1 MAVTQAEL
9 AARLKAARENCGLT
23 QQQVADA
30 LGVARTA
37 VVQIEA
43 GRRSVNSLELE
54 RMARLYGRALSEFL
68 SEGAF
73 EEDPV
78 LALFRVTPGVSD
90 DPTLGAQLRRCT
102 NLCREVTRL
111 EQVLGLPS
119 AGAMEISYAIK
130 APSTR
135 WEAICQGRSLAEQ
148 ERNRLGLGA
157 SPVWEIAE
165 IIRAQGVRA
174 TEYPMP
180 DDISGIFLH
189 SRDLGLIVV
198 INRNHPRKR
207 RLFSYA
213 HEYCHVLVDRQRPG
227 TVSRVANREELVEI
241 RANAFAAH
249 FLMPEAGVRA
259 FLQTLGK
266 GEATRQIMEVFDSAA
281 GAERTEQLS
290 AQKRTPAGSQVVQV
304 HDVVGL
310 AHHFGASY
318 DAALYQLSNLKVLTK
333 DRFDALKEQRD
344 LGARIARA
352 LRIEYWD
359 ENAHWSLAEMV
370 LALGFEAYR
379 RGEISRSKLLELA
392 GEAEVP
398 TADVEAVLAA
408 DGGEEELVDAIT
420 PE

>member
-1 MAVTQAEL
+1 VAVTQSEFAG
-9 AARLKAARENCGLT
+9 RLKAARENCGLT
-23 QQQVADA
+23 QQQVAEA
-30 LGVARTA
+30 LGIARTA
-37 VVQIEA
+37 VVQFEA

-78 LALFRVTPGVSD
+78 LALFRVTPGVAD
-90 DPTLGAQLRRCT
+90 NPDLGAQLRRCT

-111 EQVLGLPS
+111 EHLLGLPG

-135 WEAICQGRSLAEQ
+135 WEAICQGRLLAEQ
-148 ERNRLGLGA
+148 ERKRLGLGA
-157 SPVWEIAE
+157 SPVWEIVE

-180 DDISGIFLH
+180 GDISGIFLH

-198 INRNHPRKR
+198 INRDHPRNR

-266 GEATRQIMEVFDSAA
+266 GEATRQILEVFDSVA
-281 GAERTEQLS
+281 GAERGELS
-290 AQKRTPAGSQVVQV
+290 AQRRTPPGSQMVQV

-318 DAALYQLSNLKVLTK
+318 DAALYQLLNLKIITK
-333 DRFDALKEQRD
+333 DRVEALKEQRD
-344 LGARIARA
+344 LASRVARA
-352 LRIEYWD
+352 LRIEHWD

-379 RGEISRSKLLELA
+379 LGEISRSKLLELA
-392 GEAEVP
+392 AEAEVP
-398 TADVEAVLAA
+398 KADVEAALAA
-408 DGGEEELVDAIT
+408 DADNEEPVDAIT